1 MKDVNWW
8 TFVKWWSLC
17 VKKWRKKNICGKKLT
32 RKKNVEKKIDKQI
45 SFNIICVW
53 RVYVRLQ
60 KADYTLLDGLFLQKN
75 NINKNWKTL
84 KDERLVEAHS
94 AVLLRDLFGR
104 PMTNESC
111 HSFSRA
117 CLLKLLSLFSGLLVS
132 VYIYS
137 NLMRVIR

>member
-1 MKDVNWW
+1 MVK
-8 TFVKWWSLC
+8 FVCEKNEE
-17 VKKWRKKNICGKKLT
+17 KKNICGKKLT

-84 KDERLVEAHS
+84 NDERLVEAHS